1 MNNRVAVLFTIAV
14 IFSGYLFGGVQ
25 TYRLAA
31 ERQAHSATRAAHAEQ
46 MAALERAAHEAEVAA
61 RSEEQ
66 RRARALQGVINDTEQ
81 KLAIARDDA
90 VAAADAGQR
99 LRTQLA
105 TVTASCSRGAR
116 HTASAKAG
124 APAVAT
130 HDLLSDVQRRLGEA
144 TDGIARYADQAHA
157 AGAACERSYRALT
170 PNQPALDR

>member
-1 MNNRVAVLFTIAV
+1 MNNRVAVLFTIAA

-31 ERQAHSATRAAHAEQ
+31 ERQAHAVTRAAHAEQ

-66 RRARALQGVINDTEQ
+66 RRARALQGIINDTEQ

-90 VAAADAGQR
+90 AAAADAGQR
-99 LRTQLA
+99 LRAQLA
-105 TVTASCSRGAR
+105 TITASCRRSAR
-116 HTASAKAG
+116 HTPSASAG

-130 HDLLSDVQRRLGEA
+130 DDLLADMQRRLGEA
-144 TDGIARYADQAHA
+144 TDRIARFADEAHA

-170 PNQPALDR
+170 ANQPALDR